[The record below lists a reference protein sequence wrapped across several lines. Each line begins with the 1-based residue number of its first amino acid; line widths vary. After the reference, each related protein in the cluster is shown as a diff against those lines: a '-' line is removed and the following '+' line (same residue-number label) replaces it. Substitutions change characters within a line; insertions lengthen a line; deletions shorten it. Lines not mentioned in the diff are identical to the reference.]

1 MLKET
6 GNWEQV
12 LKQLY
17 EIVLDKSYISPE
29 ALARRYV
36 FREICGKYG
45 DKLKKSQDTDIDPVS
60 ICQGIENSQANK
72 GRPWRSLANYH
83 SRLVTLKKQSVFMR
97 KHAKL

>member
-17 EIVLDKSYISPE
+17 EIVLDKSYISPRGTSKE
-29 ALARRYV
+29 GMWLSIG
-36 FREICGKYG
+36 EICGKYG

-60 ICQGIENSQANK
+60 ILRQGIENSQANK
-72 GRPWRSLANYH
+72 GRLWCSLANYH
-83 SRLVTLKKQSVFMR
+83 SRLGNFEEAKSV
-97 KHAKL
+97 L